1 MIVTTVFRAVVPWR
15 GTLGGVVLGLVPA
28 MSPLSV
34 FHVGVFVDHRHHV
47 GNSLGVGL
55 EHLLQFNTME
65 ALNEVVDDVPVINLH
80 NGITVSE
87 VRFDVVTEGLIGL
100 LDDTAQI
107 PSGFGTRAGCLEIL
121 DEGIAQILPAVDGA
135 ARKSLE
141 PVEGL
146 AAKHHREVG
155 CHDVVVTV
163 SSSDGDGV
171 NAQPRLC

>member
-1 MIVTTVFRAVVPWR
+1 
-15 GTLGGVVLGLVPA
+15 
-28 MSPLSV
+28 
-34 FHVGVFVDHRHHV
+34 
-47 GNSLGVGL
+47 
-55 EHLLQFNTME
+55 ME
-65 ALNEVVDDVPVINLH
+65 AFIEVVDDVLR
-80 NGITVSE
+80 NGIKVSKIPL
-87 VRFDVVTEGLIGL
+87 DVVAEGLVRLL
-100 LDDTAQI
+100 LDAGQI
-107 PSGFGTRAGCLEIL
+107 PSGFGTRAGCLVIL